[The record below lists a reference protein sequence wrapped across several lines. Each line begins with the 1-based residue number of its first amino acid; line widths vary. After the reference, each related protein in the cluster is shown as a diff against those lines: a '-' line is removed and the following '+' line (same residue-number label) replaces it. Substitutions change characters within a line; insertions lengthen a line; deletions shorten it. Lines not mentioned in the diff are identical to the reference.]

1 MIRSTNWAK
10 SVVVLVLTL
19 FFGGALCAQIDK
31 ATISGT
37 VTDESG
43 AVVPNVRVTATNVET
58 GVRYAAQSNDSG
70 IYRIAALP
78 IGDYSLDF
86 EKSGFKKL
94 SRTGLNVATGQV
106 AEIDVQM
113 LIGGVAEVVQV
124 NSDNVLLET
133 ETTSVGT
140 LMTASALKDLPLD
153 INSSGVG
160 RDITSFIYSN
170 VATTS
175 GGNWVGHI
183 GGSQDKSKNVLVD
196 GVDATAGLQGFVQNI
211 GMEAVQEMNVQISG
225 TSAEGA
231 STGGGTILLELKSG
245 TNQLHGSAFGFL
257 QNEALNANRWDNNF
271 FGIPRQRSRFEDW
284 GASAGG
290 PIRKNHTFLFGAY
303 ERFHNVQNTFSP
315 NTSTAPTN
323 AFLNGDFSALLGG
336 PLMINGARATDA
348 CGRPINI
355 GEIYDPSNKVV
366 QGNNTCYQ
374 PFPGNI
380 IPQAQL
386 SPIAMNIANKVYR
399 NGYAPTGPG
408 LINNFPAFTG
418 VPEVLSTHLDL
429 KLDHNINSK
438 QRVSGAYNWWGYKY
452 SGPGPGLW
460 QTKSSN
466 GGPLSSGDTQ
476 PQHDW
481 SVRFQHFYTLSPTLL
496 NTFSYV
502 YNEHRAQDSPPSTFD
517 AGKIGIPG
525 TNGKNFPTMNFVDNG
540 GAGVNGITETT
551 IGPPYSDR
559 YAYTNYVAAD
569 TVAWMRG
576 RHNFKFGG
584 DFQARGVNGLYDGG
598 VRAYNF
604 RNETFAPNDPAVLPF
619 VGFAFANF
627 MLGQVHDGAQSVS
640 TALYGRR
647 KHMSLF
653 ASDDFKVSRR
663 LALNLGLRWDVNRR
677 FHEKNGHWANFDIAA
692 NRGIWGNFNGGW
704 DWAQNGDSSFEKNQ
718 NYHQFGPQLGAAY
731 QLRNNLVLRGHYG
744 ITYSPLALNQWNGV
758 PAFYPPGFT
767 AGAFGFAGTNTVV
780 NNIPFVPAFN
790 WDTTSGAYAG
800 TAIFPAR
807 VPDQSNI
814 SGGVAYVWPDALT
827 MGMVQNWNLGAE
839 YLLGK
844 STVFSLNYLANH
856 GSHLHDGSIWPNAFP
871 TQSTYLKLFNSGHV
885 ADSVTDPA
893 SAAAAGV
900 AYPFPGFSGLAYQ
913 AITPYP
919 QISSQA
925 PANLFLVN
933 AGLAT
938 SSYRALVAEVRS
950 KDAHGLT
957 MDLNYTFSRAE
968 GTPSNTFGYNAFA
981 DQASGSVF
989 TQDPYLVPKLTD
1001 TLAPWDH
1008 THEVKGYVLYDLPF
1022 GSGKQWKTSKGWLND
1037 YVLGGWTLGAQLSY
1051 HSGEPLGT
1059 VPAGTQYLG
1068 WSGLFAQRNS
1078 SVSLANPFKTLN
1090 LNWVANPNGPDSGS
1104 LFFNPS
1110 AFSQPAPG
1118 TFSSEQHSYMGYLRN
1133 WAWADEDL
1141 NIAKRFRFGPHERHY
1156 ALSLRAQFFDVFNRH
1171 HWGTP
1176 NLQMNSPLFGH
1187 VTGLCSN
1194 CAVSNRYGQLGARF
1208 EW

>member
-1 MIRSTNWAK
+1 MIRSTKWAK

-19 FFGGALCAQIDK
+19 IFGGALCAQIDK

-502 YNEHRAQDSPPSTFD
+502 YNEHREQDSPPSTFD

-790 WDTTSGAYAG
+790 LDTTSGAYA
-800 TAIFPAR
+800 
-807 VPDQSNI
+807 
-814 SGGVAYVWPDALT
+814 
-827 MGMVQNWNLGAE
+827 
-839 YLLGK
+839 
-844 STVFSLNYLANH
+844 
-856 GSHLHDGSIWPNAFP
+856 
-871 TQSTYLKLFNSGHV
+871 
-885 ADSVTDPA
+885 
-893 SAAAAGV
+893 
-900 AYPFPGFSGLAYQ
+900 
-913 AITPYP
+913 
-919 QISSQA
+919 A
-925 PANLFLVN
+925 PANLCLVN
-933 AGLAT
+933 AGLGT
-938 SSYRALVAEVRS
+938 RSYRALVAEVRS

-1022 GSGKQWKTSKGWLND
+1022 GSGRQWKTSKGWLND

-1176 NLQMNSPLFGH
+1176 NLQMNSPLFRH